1 MNDPAATIR
10 DITRAIEHLATI
22 RVRQQQG
29 TRTTAGMVAAV
40 DLDLEAQQVRD
51 EIVSLAE
58 RLSVP
63 VAAEKESLAYAA
75 M

>member
-22 RVRQQQG
+22 RVRQHAN
-29 TRTTAGMVAAV
+29 RAAAGVIALA
-40 DLDLEAQQVRD
+40 DLDLEAQLVRD

-58 RLSVP
+58 RLQVP
-63 VAAEKESLAYAA
+63 VAAEEDASAYVAL
-75 M
+75 